1 MAELRTKCVC
11 GKFGK
16 IIPVR
21 LLPGTDLM
29 NGLKKVCEDNGVRH
43 GTLLTAIGSL
53 RKLTIQ
59 LLAPNEKV
67 KLGAAYTKPQ
77 TIPGPIEILGIQ
89 GVILETETGE
99 VVLHLHG
106 IFCDKDGKTFGGHI
120 VPGENP
126 VLATLDAVISEVAGV
141 RLTRRYDEETELNL
155 FSPEPA

>member
-1 MAELRTKCVC
+1 MAEIRAKHVC

-16 IIPVR
+16 MIPAR

-43 GTLLTAIGSL
+43 GTVLSAIGSL

-59 LLAPNEKV
+59 VLAPNEKV
-67 KLGAAYTKPQ
+67 KLGAAYTEPQ

-89 GVILETETGE
+89 GVIFEIEAGE
-99 VVLHLHG
+99 VALHLHG

-126 VLATLDAVISEVAGV
+126 ILATLDAVIGEVAGV
-141 RLTRRYDEETELNL
+141 RLTRRHDEETDLKL
-155 FSPEPA
+155 FSPEQP

>member
-1 MAELRTKCVC
+1 MEEFRAKSVC
-11 GKFGK
+11 GKLGK
-16 IIPVR
+16 MVAVR

-43 GTLLTAIGSL
+43 GIPLTAIGSL

-59 LLAPNEKV
+59 VLVPNEKV
-67 KLGAAYTKPQ
+67 KLGAAYTQPQ

-89 GVILETETGE
+89 GVIVETETGE
-99 VVLHLHG
+99 VALHLHG

-126 VLATLDAVISEVAGV
+126 ILATLDAVIGEVAGV
-141 RLTRRYDEETELNL
+141 RLTRRYDEETDLNL

>member
-120 VPGENP
+120 VPDENP
-126 VLATLDAVISEVAGV
+126 VLATLDAVISEVTGV
-141 RLTRRYDEETELNL
+141 KLTRRYDEETELNL

>member
-59 LLAPNEKV
+59 VLVPNEKV

-120 VPGENP
+120 VPDENP
-126 VLATLDAVISEVAGV
+126 VLATLDAVISEVTGV